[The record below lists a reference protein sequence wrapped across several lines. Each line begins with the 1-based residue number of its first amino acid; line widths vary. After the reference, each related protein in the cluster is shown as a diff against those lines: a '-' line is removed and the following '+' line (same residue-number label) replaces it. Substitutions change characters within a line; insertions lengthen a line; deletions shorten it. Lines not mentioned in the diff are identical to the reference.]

1 VIVDRI
7 STLRNVEAALRRFER
22 GEADLHETEREVVNA
37 LRTYATDFE
46 FDPDREDGR
55 VGSGVDGGRADGERE
70 GSESAAGSDAGATEG
85 TSDRAAYRVA
95 VDEGAV
101 RPTAAEGPAG
111 GRRRRETVVVATS
124 RAAAR
129 ELALEHLDVRADAG
143 PGDVTVDR
151 I

>member
-1 VIVDRI
+1 MIVDRI

-46 FDPDREDGR
+46 FDPDD
-55 VGSGVDGGRADGERE
+55 VDGGDRGGT
-70 GSESAAGSDAGATEG
+70 GSVAGSGSGAGADADAEPPDG
-85 TSDRAAYRVA
+85 AGDRAAYRVA
-95 VDEGAV
+95 IDEAAA
-101 RPTAAEGPAG
+101 RPTAAEGPG
-111 GRRRRETVVVATS
+111 GDSRRTETVVVAPS

-129 ELALEHLDVRADAG
+129 ELALDHLDVRAGAG
-143 PGDVTVDR
+143 PGDVTVER